1 MNNARTKGTNARW
14 TLTFAK
20 GQPRLA
26 GKPGVAIVNP
36 SVGCKSS
43 LAVCRRYGS
52 VRRGMVISAAC
63 FDGRMLRDVVI
74 NDDQASDVWA
84 GSLKAST
91 ARSALAKRRRMTSR
105 IAADPTTRGLA
116 Q

>member
-1 MNNARTKGTNARW
+1 VNDARIQGTSARW
-14 TLTFAK
+14 TLTFTK
-20 GQPRLA
+20 DQPRPA
-26 GKPGVAIVNP
+26 GKPEIAIVNP

-43 LAVCRRYGS
+43 LAVCRRNGS

-74 NDDQASDVWA
+74 NDDQASDVWV
-84 GSLKAST
+84 GPPKAST
-91 ARSALAKRRRMTSR
+91 ARSAFAKRRRMTSR
-105 IAADPTTRGLA
+105 TQPI